1 MQTMQQPRL
10 LVSLGRSMIYLL
22 IALALAEE
30 PSPTVVYKK
39 QTEID
44 FEAVDI
50 EGQLVKSEGT
60 LVQERQEAL
69 FNPLIKLRMDWDEEI
84 SQSVSE
90 IK

>member
-1 MQTMQQPRL
+1 MQTMQQSRL

-30 PSPTVVYKK
+30 PSPVIVYK
-39 QTEID
+39 QETEID

-50 EGQLVKSEGT
+50 EGQLVKPEGT
-60 LVQERQEAL
+60 LVQERQEAT

>member
-1 MQTMQQPRL
+1 MRTMQQPRL

-22 IALALAEE
+22 IGLALAEE

-50 EGQLVKSEGT
+50 EGQLVKPEGT

-69 FNPLIKLRMDWDEEI
+69 FNPLIRLRMDWDEEI
-84 SQSVSE
+84 SQSVNE

>member
-1 MQTMQQPRL
+1 
-10 LVSLGRSMIYLL
+10 MIYLL

-50 EGQLVKSEGT
+50 EGQLVKPEGT

>member
-1 MQTMQQPRL
+1 
-10 LVSLGRSMIYLL
+10 LGQKIKDNSMIFLL
-22 IALALAEE
+22 ITMALAEE

-50 EGQLVKSEGT
+50 AGQLVKPEGVLT
-60 LVQERQEAL
+60 QERVSAT

-84 SQSVSE
+84 SQSVNE